1 MTPAARNQ
9 AVIELLDDLFKSL
22 QSEGPSLESLVRRY
36 FAKRRYAG
44 SSDRR
49 QVREITYQIMRD
61 FQHLAWRL
69 EATGGHPPS
78 ARNLLIARLVQY
90 AEDPAAVFSGQKYA
104 PDPLDEAEHR
114 LAKGLKTTGDG
125 PSWARLNCPHWM
137 VPAFEKR
144 FGEAIEDG
152 LTALNERAPVVLRT
166 NRLKG
171 DHHAA
176 AAVLQAEGV
185 ATATGQIVSDA
196 LIVDAG
202 AHIQAGTAYRQGWV
216 EIQDEGSQMAAALVD
231 PQPGM
236 TVIDLCAGAG
246 GKTLTLAAMMQNEGR
261 LVAVDIA
268 AAKLSE
274 LANRADRAG
283 VTNIEIVEIEPPQ
296 DAGRRAKQL
305 KTFKGV
311 AERVL
316 VDAPCSGTGTWRRQP
331 ELRLRFDTERLD
343 AILELQRRL
352 LDEAAAL
359 VAPGGR
365 LIYVTCSLLPA
376 ENEDQCTWFLN
387 CHPDWRPLDWQQI
400 WSAREPNPAPDSLS
414 HEPACLQLA
423 PHLHGTDGF
432 FVSIF
437 EAPSGLRSRGP
448 ETIIDPESE
457 ATP

>member
-9 AVIELLDDLFKSL
+9 AVIELLDDLLESL
-22 QSEGPSLESLVRRY
+22 ESAGPSLESLIRRY
-36 FAKRRYAG
+36 FAQRRYAG

-49 QVREITYQIMRD
+49 QVREITYQIMRA
-61 FQHLAWRL
+61 FQHLVWRL
-69 EATGGHPPS
+69 EAAGGYAPS
-78 ARNLLIARLVQY
+78 ARNLLIAYLIQC

-104 PDPLDEAEHR
+104 PDPLDEAEYR
-114 LAKGLKTTGDG
+114 LAKGLEATGQG
-125 PSWARLNCPHWM
+125 PAWARLNCPHWM
-137 VPAFEKR
+137 FAWFEKR

-152 LTALNERAPVVLRT
+152 LAALNERAPLVLRT

-171 DHHAA
+171 DRQAA
-176 AAVLQAEGV
+176 ATALQAEGV
-185 ATATGQIVSDA
+185 ATAPGQIVSDA
-196 LIVDAG
+196 LFVDDG
-202 AHIQAGTAYRQGWV
+202 AYIQAGAAYRQGWV

-246 GKTLTLAAMMQNEGR
+246 GKTLALAATMHNEGR
-261 LVAVDIA
+261 LVAADIA

-274 LANRADRAG
+274 LAKRADRAG
-283 VTNIEIVEIEPPQ
+283 VTNIEIVELEPSP
-296 DAGRRAKQL
+296 DTDRPARQL
-305 KTFKGV
+305 MTFKGV

-331 ELRLRFDTERLD
+331 ELRLRFNTKRLN
-343 AILELQRRL
+343 AILELQRGL
-352 LDEAAAL
+352 LDQAATL

-376 ENEDQCTWFLN
+376 ENEAQCAGFLN
-387 CHPDWRPLDWQQI
+387 RHADWQNLDWKRI
-400 WSAREPNPAPDSLS
+400 WSAAEPNPAPRSLS
-414 HEPACLQLA
+414 LAPDYLQLA

-437 EAPSGLRSRGP
+437 EAPSRLPNRHR
-448 ETIIDPESE
+448 EAIIAPQNN
-457 ATP
+457 AAA

>member
-9 AVIELLDDLFKSL
+9 AVIELLDDLLK
-22 QSEGPSLESLVRRY
+22 SLESDGPALESLTRRY

-49 QVREITYQIMRD
+49 QVREITYQVMRH
-61 FQHLAWRL
+61 FQQLAWRL
-69 EATGGHPPS
+69 EAAGGHAPR
-78 ARNLLIARLVQY
+78 ARNLLIAYLIHY
-90 AEDPAAVFSGQKYA
+90 GEEPAVVFSGQKYA

-114 LAKGLKTTGDG
+114 LATGLEATGDG
-125 PSWARLNCPHWM
+125 PAWARLNCPQWM
-137 VPAFEKR
+137 FPAFEKR
-144 FGEAIEDG
+144 FGEAIEEG
-152 LTALNERAPVVLRT
+152 LAALNERAPLVLRA

-171 DHHAA
+171 DRPAA
-176 AAVLQAEGV
+176 AAVLQAEGI
-185 ATATGQIVSDA
+185 ATAGGRIVSDA
-196 LIVDAG
+196 LVVEAG
-202 AHIQAGTAYRQGWV
+202 AQIQAGTAYRQGWV

-246 GKTLTLAAMMQNEGR
+246 GKTLALAAAMQNEGR
-261 LVAVDIA
+261 LVAADVA

-274 LANRADRAG
+274 LSVRADRAG
-283 VTNIEIVEIEPPQ
+283 VTNLEIVELEPPH
-296 DAGRRAKQL
+296 DADRRAKHL

-331 ELRLRFDTERLD
+331 ELRLRFDTERVD
-343 AILELQRRL
+343 VILELQRCL
-352 LDEAAAL
+352 LDEAADL

-365 LIYVTCSLLPA
+365 LIYVTCSLLPS
-376 ENEDQCTWFLN
+376 ENEAQCTGFLGR
-387 CHPDWRPLDWQQI
+387 HPDWQSLGWKQI
-400 WSAREPNPAPDSLS
+400 WLAPEPNPAPRSLS
-414 HEPACLQLA
+414 LAPDYLQLA

-437 EAPSGLRSRGP
+437 EAPSRLPSRHR
-448 ETIIDPESE
+448 ETIIAPESN
-457 ATP
+457 AAP

>member
-9 AVIELLDDLFKSL
+9 AVIELLDDLLKSL
-22 QSEGPSLESLVRRY
+22 ESEGPSLESLARRY

-49 QVREITYQIMRD
+49 QVREITYQVMRD
-61 FQHLAWRL
+61 FQHLTWRL
-69 EATGGHPPS
+69 EAAGGHAPS
-78 ARNLLIARLVQY
+78 ARNILIAHLAQY
-90 AEDPAAVFSGQKYA
+90 AEDLTAVFTGQTYA

-114 LAKGLKTTGDG
+114 LAKDLKVTGDG
-125 PSWARLNCPHWM
+125 PDWARLNCPHWM
-137 VPAFEKR
+137 FPAFEKR

-152 LTALNERAPVVLRT
+152 LAALNERAPVVLRT

-171 DHHAA
+171 DRHAA

-185 ATATGQIVSDA
+185 ATAPGQIISDA
-196 LIVDAG
+196 LIVDVG
-202 AHIQAGTAYRQGWV
+202 ANIQAGTAYRQGWI

-231 PQPGM
+231 PRPGM

-246 GKTLTLAAMMQNEGR
+246 GKTLALAATMRNEGR
-261 LVAVDIA
+261 LVAADIA

-274 LANRADRAG
+274 LAKRAARAG
-283 VTNIEIVEIEPPQ
+283 AKNIEIVVLKPPQ
-296 DAGRRAKQL
+296 DADRRATQL

-331 ELRLRFDTERLD
+331 ELRLRFDTKRLD

-352 LDEAAAL
+352 LDEAATL

-365 LIYVTCSLLPA
+365 LIYITCSLLPS
-376 ENEDQCTWFLN
+376 ENEEQCAGFLDR
-387 CHPDWRPLDWQQI
+387 HPDWQNLGWKQI
-400 WSAREPNPAPDSLS
+400 WSAPEPIPAPRSLS
-414 HEPACLQLA
+414 LAPDYLQLA

-437 EAPSGLRSRGP
+437 EAPSRLPSCRR
-448 ETIIDPESE
+448 ETIITWQNDAAP
-457 ATP
+457 